1 MSDKLRRIL
10 NTPWKELTEEER
22 EDWNA
27 IEAAGIGGE
36 SAPPMTSTPLEEL
49 KAALHERFGEVISP
63 EGLDFIAR
71 VALRSSRREV
81 LEEAAR
87 VADEAQATAREEIAL
102 EKAEEGYDPYTFGP
116 GFLSG
121 ELTASA
127 NIAKAIRALAE
138 EK

>member
-1 MSDKLRRIL
+1 
-10 NTPWKELTEEER
+10 
-22 EDWNA
+22 
-27 IEAAGIGGE
+27 
-36 SAPPMTSTPLEEL
+36 MTSTPSEEL
-49 KAALHERFGEVISP
+49 LSCPFCGDAMRPRHALWPCEGDSDGIIHANPTECPAEGFSIGTADEGVSVAAAWNRRSP
-63 EGLDFIAR
+63 
-71 VALRSSRREV
+71 SRREV

-102 EKAEEGYDPYTFGP
+102 EKAEVGYDPYTFGP

-121 ELTASA
+121 EITASA

>member
-1 MSDKLRRIL
+1 
-10 NTPWKELTEEER
+10 
-22 EDWNA
+22 
-27 IEAAGIGGE
+27 
-36 SAPPMTSTPLEEL
+36 MTSTPSEEL
-49 KAALHERFGEVISP
+49 LSCPFCGGEPYVIEDDRYNRCHVGCDCVAGPRIWQDVGFLSDAIAAWNRRP
-63 EGLDFIAR
+63 T
-71 VALRSSRREV
+71 SSRREV

-102 EKAEEGYDPYTFGP
+102 EKAEEGYDPYAFGS

-121 ELTASA
+121 EITASV